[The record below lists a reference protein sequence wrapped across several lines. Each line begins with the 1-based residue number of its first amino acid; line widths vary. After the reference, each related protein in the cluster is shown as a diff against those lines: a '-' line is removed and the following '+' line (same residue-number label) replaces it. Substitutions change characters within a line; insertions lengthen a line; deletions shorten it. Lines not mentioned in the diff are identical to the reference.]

1 MDTGRLSFVREQIE
15 AAEETRLSPYAMR
28 SARSRGRQVPEEPH
42 PLRTAFQRD
51 RDRILHAKAFRRLA
65 HKTQVFLAPE
75 GDHLRVRLTHTL
87 EVTQVARTIA
97 RALQLNEDLVEAIC
111 LGHDLGHTP
120 FGHLGEDVLSEFL
133 GRRFRHNEQSLR
145 IVDRLETR
153 GGRPRGAP
161 QGAGSKPGLNLTW
174 EVRDGIVNH
183 TWSMPPPATLEAQ
196 IARFADRIA
205 YVNHDIDDALR
216 AGILQLDDLPEVT
229 RHVLGDT
236 SSGRVDAMVGAVVEA
251 SLGQPQ
257 VQMRDEEL
265 AAMLETRTFLFQQV
279 YQRPE
284 IAPEVD
290 SARTTLR
297 TVCDWY
303 RAHPEALP
311 EDGVPEADPD
321 VAVVDYVAGMTD
333 RFALREFER
342 IGLGYQQTASGG
354 AL

>member
-1 MDTGRLSFVREQIE
+1 VDTRRLTFVREQIE
-15 AAEETRLSPYAMR
+15 AAEETRLSPHAMR

-97 RALQLNEDLVEAIC
+97 RALQLNEDLAEAIC

-133 GRRFRHNEQSLR
+133 GRPFRHNEQSLR
-145 IVDRLETR
+145 IVDCLETR
-153 GGRPRGAP
+153 AGR
-161 QGAGSKPGLNLTW
+161 PGLNLTW
-174 EVRDGIVNH
+174 EVRDGILNH

-196 IARFADRIA
+196 IARYADRIA

-216 AGILQLDDLPEVT
+216 AGVLGLGDLPDIT
-229 RHVLGDT
+229 RQVLGDT
-236 SSGRVDAMVGAVVEA
+236 SSDRVDAMVGAVVEA

-265 AAMLETRTFLFQQV
+265 AAMLETRTFLFLNV

-284 IAPEVD
+284 IAPEVE
-290 SARTTLR
+290 SARITLR

-311 EDGVPEADPD
+311 EEGVPDTAPD

-342 IGLGYQQTASGG
+342 IGLKV
-354 AL
+354 

>member
-1 MDTGRLSFVREQIE
+1 VDTRRLAFVREQIE
-15 AAEETRLSPYAMR
+15 AAEETRLSPYAVR

-216 AGILQLDDLPEVT
+216 AGILQLDDLPGVT
-229 RHVLGDT
+229 RRVLGDT

>member
-1 MDTGRLSFVREQIE
+1 
-15 AAEETRLSPYAMR
+15 
-28 SARSRGRQVPEEPH
+28 
-42 PLRTAFQRD
+42 
-51 RDRILHAKAFRRLA
+51 
-65 HKTQVFLAPE
+65 
-75 GDHLRVRLTHTL
+75 
-87 EVTQVARTIA
+87 
-97 RALQLNEDLVEAIC
+97 
-111 LGHDLGHTP
+111 
-120 FGHLGEDVLSEFL
+120 
-133 GRRFRHNEQSLR
+133 
-145 IVDRLETR
+145 
-153 GGRPRGAP
+153 
-161 QGAGSKPGLNLTW
+161 
-174 EVRDGIVNH
+174 
-183 TWSMPPPATLEAQ
+183 MPPPATLEAQ

-216 AGILQLDDLPEVT
+216 AGILRLDDLPEVT
-229 RHVLGDT
+229 RRVLGDT
-236 SSGRVDAMVGAVVEA
+236 SSDRVDAMVGAVVEA

-265 AAMLETRTFLFQQV
+265 AAMLESRTFLFQQV

-311 EDGVPEADPD
+311 EEGAPDADPD

-342 IGLGYQQTASGG
+342 IGLGVARG
-354 AL
+354 APQGAG

>member
-1 MDTGRLSFVREQIE
+1 VDTRRLTFVREQIE
-15 AAEETRLSPYAMR
+15 AAEETRLSPFAMR

-97 RALQLNEDLVEAIC
+97 RALQLNEDLAEAIC

-133 GRRFRHNEQSLR
+133 GRPFRHNEQSLR
-145 IVDRLETR
+145 IVDCLETR
-153 GGRPRGAP
+153 AGR
-161 QGAGSKPGLNLTW
+161 PGLNLTW
-174 EVRDGIVNH
+174 EVRDGILNH

-196 IARFADRIA
+196 IARYADRIA

-216 AGILQLDDLPEVT
+216 AGVLALGDLPDIT
-229 RHVLGDT
+229 RQVLGDT
-236 SSGRVDAMVGAVVEA
+236 SSDRVDAMVGAVVEA

-265 AAMLETRTFLFQQV
+265 AAMLETRTFLFLNV

-284 IAPEVD
+284 IAPEVE
-290 SARTTLR
+290 SARITLR

-311 EDGVPEADPD
+311 EEGVPDTAPD

-342 IGLGYQQTASGG
+342 IGLKV
-354 AL
+354 